1 MLSQILTEQLFPD
14 VDCSHLNY
22 STPVS
27 EEVLAAAKKVRRI
40 TFDKWNALLPR
51 LNKRGGVGLTRPT
64 RRERFSDCQISTMRP
79 SCTAGQGS
87 ARLMMRATFVVLF
100 SPTN

>member
-1 MLSQILTEQLFPD
+1 MSSQILIDQLFLD

-40 TFDKWNALLPR
+40 TFD
-51 LNKRGGVGLTRPT
+51 
-64 RRERFSDCQISTMRP
+64 ISTSGMH
-79 SCTAGQGS
+79 SCQD
-87 ARLMMRATFVVLF
+87 
-100 SPTN
+100 